1 MSEEIDM
8 KKKVVIV
15 VFLILIGVCLYIHR
29 RVIKAL
35 LGMGEMPKAPSWH
48 CWVSPEKRRA

>member
-1 MSEEIDM
+1 M
-8 KKKVVIV
+8 KKKAILIL
-15 VFLILIGVCLYIHR
+15 FLIAIGVCLYVHR

-48 CWVSPEKRRA
+48 CWVSSEKRIA

>member
-1 MSEEIDM
+1 M
-8 KKKVVIV
+8 KKKAILIL
-15 VFLILIGVCLYIHR
+15 FLIAIGVCLYVHR

-35 LGMGEMPKAPSWH
+35 LGMGEMPKAPTWH